1 MLTITVDIPDDLAA
15 NFDTPEALRRALF
28 EDFVIEQRQRGAI
41 SLGKAAE
48 LLGISYPE
56 VFDLLCSKGLS
67 PINASPQD
75 LDESYRRLVELM
87 DKGSRAGLGATR
99 RSAAD

>member
-1 MLTITVDIPDDLAA
+1 MPAITVDIPDDLAA
-15 NFDTPEALRRALF
+15 NFETPEAIRPALF

-56 VFDLLCSKGLS
+56 VFDLLSSKGLS
-67 PINASPQD
+67 PINASHQD
-75 LDESYRRLVELM
+75 LDESYRRFVDLM
-87 DKGSRAGLGATR
+87 GKA
-99 RSAAD
+99 